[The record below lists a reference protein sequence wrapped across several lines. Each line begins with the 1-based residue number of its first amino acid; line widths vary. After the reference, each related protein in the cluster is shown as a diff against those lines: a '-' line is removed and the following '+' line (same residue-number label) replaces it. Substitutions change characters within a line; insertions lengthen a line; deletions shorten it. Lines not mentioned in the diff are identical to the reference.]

1 MSEITSPAVAAALGS
16 AAPPLLAVGRA
27 QGGAVPR
34 SLSELD
40 RAAGG
45 VVGRAITSGDFKG
58 KRDEMVLLYP
68 SGAKPQRLL
77 LVGLGKPGE
86 VTRNSLR
93 RAAAVAGKRARA
105 LGGQQFAFAV
115 AAEARNG
122 VPPADLGQVAVE
134 GVGQGAWVF
143 TELKAAPEEPKPE
156 GEAVTLVCDAKELP
170 AVTAGPRA
178 GACRAARQP
187 PAASPP
193 RQPGHGGTATELA
206 APARRA
212 A

>member
-1 MSEITSPAVAAALGS
+1 MSEITSPAVAAALAS
-16 AAPPLLAVGRA
+16 VDTPLLAVGRA

-93 RAAAVAGKRARA
+93 RAAAVAAKRARA
-105 LGGQQFAFAV
+105 LGVKQFAFTV

-122 VPPADLGQVAVE
+122 VAAADLGQGVVE
-134 GVGQGAWVF
+134 SAAQGAGAF
-143 TELKAAPEEPKPE
+143 TQLNA
-156 GEAVTLVCDAKELP
+156 
-170 AVTAGPRA
+170 
-178 GACRAARQP
+178 P
-187 PAASPP
+187 PADP
-193 RQPGHGGTATELA
+193 QPHAQA
-206 APARRA
+206 A
-212 A
+212 